1 MEGEK
6 LKKKCCKKFKKKR
19 EFCRKCPVSAQKN
32 QAKKIA
38 PQSIEKEKGHIKF
51 EPNNILLIGFMGVGK
66 GKLARELASR
76 TDYFAIDTDDLIES
90 FENITIKN
98 IFKDKGEAHFRNL
111 EQKVANWLEDSVEN
125 TIISTG
131 GGFFGVDNLNNIGCV
146 VYLQSDFD
154 TISEKMM
161 GHPKAK
167 KKIKKRPLF
176 QNTDKTRKLFESR
189 LPLYEAKADITIN
202 VTGKSTNDIA
212 DELLRKLEATLI
224 FNHARSWGS
233 SNFLPCV

>member
-1 MEGEK
+1 MDGEK
-6 LKKKCCKKFKKKR
+6 IKKKCCKKFKKKGK
-19 EFCRKCPVSAQKN
+19 FCSKCPVSANKN

-38 PQSIEKEKGHIKF
+38 PKSIEREKGHIKI
-51 EPNNILLIGFMGVGK
+51 ESNNIILIGFMGVGK
-66 GKLARELASR
+66 GKLARELAGR
-76 TDYFAIDTDDLIES
+76 TNYFALDTDDLIES

-98 IFKDKGEAHFRNL
+98 IFKDEGEAHFRSL
-111 EQKVANWLEDSVEN
+111 EQKVANWLKDSVEN

-131 GGFFGVDNLNNIGCV
+131 GGFIGVDNLNNIGCV

-154 TISEKMM
+154 AISEKIT

-176 QNTDKTRKLFESR
+176 QNNDKARKLFESR
-189 LPLYEAKADITIN
+189 LPLYEAKADITMN

-212 DELLRKLEATLI
+212 NELLSKLKI
-224 FNHARSWGS
+224 
-233 SNFLPCV
+233 